1 MDPRPIPPP
10 PALDERCYRHPDVAT
25 GVHCTRC
32 GRPICTDCMIPAPVG
47 HQCPECVGSAR
58 QEFRRPAQRVAV
70 GPSRGLTLT
79 NLLLMALVAMYGV
92 EVIAG
97 GAGSLLTGPS
107 ARTLIDLGAS
117 LGLAHVPG
125 EGFVGIAVNQE
136 WRLVTAI
143 FLHGSLIHL
152 ALNGY
157 ALYIFGNVIE
167 QELGRGRFVA
177 IFLITGL
184 AASAASYAFGEPN
197 VPSVGASGAIF
208 GLFGAFLAYSWRRR
222 ELAFYAAR
230 VRTATTLIVINLV
243 FTFSIRGI
251 DWRAHVGGLVAGLI
265 AGVAVD
271 GLGGSARSKLAVFVG
286 SLVAVLAVTAALTV
300 SRTEELRSLLGL

>member
-1 MDPRPIPPP
+1 MPPP
-10 PALDERCYRHPDVAT
+10 PTLDERCYRHPDVST

-32 GRPICTDCMIPAPVG
+32 GRPICTECMIPAPVG

-70 GPSRGLTLT
+70 GPSRGFSLT
-79 NLLLMALVAMYGV
+79 NLLLMALVAVYGV

-97 GAGSLLTGPS
+97 GAATLLTGPGP
-107 ARTLIDLGAS
+107 RTLIDLGAS
-117 LGLAHVPG
+117 LGLAHVPD
-125 EGFVGIAVNQE
+125 EGFVGIALNQE
-136 WRLVTAI
+136 WRLLTAM
-143 FLHGSLIHL
+143 FLHGGLIHL
-152 ALNGY
+152 AMNGY

-167 QELGRGRFVA
+167 QELGRGRFLA
-177 IFLITGL
+177 IYLVTGL
-184 AASAASYAFGEPN
+184 AASVASYAFGAPN

-243 FTFSIRGI
+243 FTFTIPGI

-271 GLGGSARSKLAVFVG
+271 GLGGSARSRVTMFVA
-286 SLVAVLAVTAALTV
+286 SLVAVLAVATALTV
-300 SRTEELRSLLGL
+300 SRTDELRSLLGIG

>member
-1 MDPRPIPPP
+1 MPPP
-10 PALDERCYRHPDVAT
+10 PTLDERCYRHPDVST

-32 GRPICTDCMIPAPVG
+32 GRPICTECMIPAPVG

-70 GPSRGLTLT
+70 GPSRGFSLT
-79 NLLLMALVAMYGV
+79 NLLLMVLVAVYGV

-97 GAGSLLTGPS
+97 GAATLLTGPG

-117 LGLAHVPG
+117 LGLAQIPG
-125 EGFVGIAVNQE
+125 EGFAGIALNQE
-136 WRLVTAI
+136 WRLLTAM
-143 FLHGSLIHL
+143 FLHGGLIHL
-152 ALNGY
+152 AMNGY

-167 QELGRGRFVA
+167 QELGRGRFLA
-177 IFLITGL
+177 IYLVTGL
-184 AASAASYAFGEPN
+184 AASAASYAFGAPN

-243 FTFSIRGI
+243 FTFTIRGI
-251 DWRAHVGGLVAGLI
+251 DWRAHVGGLVAGLV
-265 AGVAVD
+265 AGIAVD
-271 GLGGSARSKLAVFVG
+271 GLGGSARSRVTMFAA
-286 SLVAVLAVTAALTV
+286 SLVAVLAVATAITV
-300 SRTEELRSLLGL
+300 SRTDELRSLLGIG